1 MKSPFKRIKLK
12 YNQLLGFSVAGFA
25 LFGSIFTI
33 NFFRDSKVLR
43 QDYLHE
49 PQTWSGVQLEL
60 ELHRFLS
67 ALDLYA
73 ADSDIATKW
82 DVYDRLDILWSRI
95 AVFDAG
101 VPRARLIGT
110 EGGEQL
116 LDEFSTLLQNLEP
129 EIETLL
135 EGDFSHY
142 PDIRSQLA
150 STIPDI
156 KLFARELATVEH
168 SLFDEHNRKMNRA
181 ADMMA
186 TYLLISIAVFALYI
200 LFILKAKSDAESAN
214 RAKSEFLST
223 MSHEIRTPLNSTIG
237 AAQLLAQQSDL
248 TLKATGYLDIIR
260 NSGESLLQ
268 IVDSILTFSKLD
280 SKSFELQEDEID
292 IYQLLKSSLDSIST
306 QAAIKGIEIS
316 YHVSPRVS
324 RKYLGDCKYLKQ
336 ILLNLLGNAIKFT
349 NSGSIQIKVDL
360 YNHRPNLSRFK
371 HREFHLGEDIEQ
383 LCFSVIDTGIGISP
397 GDRDKIFETF
407 SQADA
412 TFSRKH
418 GGVGLGLAICKRL
431 CHLMGGDIWVD
442 SELDRGST
450 FNVTVRLQRSQLCP
464 SEIDRELTLADPL
477 RGKKIVAA
485 SASQHYC
492 NQIVRELNEVT
503 HSVATIQANDSG
515 SGIARDYDLA
525 IVDIPINAVDPV
537 LYIRSFLDLEVSL
550 PIVAIA
556 SIKHCQYFDDALAQE
571 RNIKSV
577 IKPYLP
583 STLVEACSAAL
594 DLQDSLP
601 STDSDPVSFDSASK
615 KPRILLAEDVEANQ
629 IILREMLSILNYE
642 VDVADNGLGVLEK
655 LERIHYDLV
664 LMDIQMPQMDGIEAT
679 RQICQ
684 LYRRSDRP
692 KIVALTANAFGDE
705 KAICFEAGM
714 DGYLAKPVRP
724 QDLDL
729 VLKRHLPRSLH
740 PASGQLRSLKQA
752 SQTSSS
758 CQQQLSSQLQLTGE
772 KNPPPSPS
780 PVHPESFAELVAA
793 LGGDRSPA
801 LQQVI
806 QSFLDGRERYPSEM
820 QAALLESDLD
830 RLARS
835 AHSLKSV
842 SGSLGALPL
851 QALCRE
857 LEMTAK
863 SGEGHLENLVQQVRH
878 ESEVVAGHFQA
889 WLQTH

>member
-1 MKSPFKRIKLK
+1 MKSPFKRISLK

-33 NFFRDSKVLR
+33 NFVRDSKVLR
-43 QDYLHE
+43 QEYLHE

-73 ADSDIATKW
+73 ADSDTTSKW
-82 DVYDRLDILWSRI
+82 DVYDRLDVLWSRI
-95 AVFDAG
+95 AVFDSG
-101 VPRARLIGT
+101 VPRARLAST
-110 EGGEQL
+110 EDGEQL
-116 LDEFSTLLQNLEP
+116 LNEFSTLLHYLEP
-129 EIETLL
+129 KIESAL
-135 EGDFSHY
+135 EGDYSQY
-142 PDIRSQLA
+142 PEIRARLSA
-150 STIPDI
+150 TIPDV

-168 SLFDEHNRKMNRA
+168 ALFDKHNQKMNRA

-237 AAQLLAQQSDL
+237 AAHLLAQQSDL
-248 TLKATGYLDIIR
+248 TLKASGYLDIIR

-280 SKSFELQEDEID
+280 SKSFALQEDDID

-316 YHVSPRVS
+316 YSVSSRVS

-349 NSGSIQIKVDL
+349 NSGSIQIKVNL

-371 HREFHLGEDIEQ
+371 QREFHLSEDVEQ
-383 LCFSVIDTGIGISP
+383 LCFSVIDTGIGIDA

-431 CHLMGGDIWVD
+431 CNLMGGDIWVESD
-442 SELDRGST
+442 LDRGST
-450 FNVTVRLQRSQLCP
+450 FNVTVRLRRSHLSQQD
-464 SEIDRELTLADPL
+464 IDRELAFASAL
-477 RGKKIVAA
+477 RGRKIVAA
-485 SASQHYC
+485 SASQHYG

-515 SGIARDYDLA
+515 VGIDRDSDLA
-525 IVDIPINAVDPV
+525 IVDIPINAVDPI

-556 SIKHCQYFDDALAQE
+556 SIKHCQYFDDSLAQDK
-571 RNIKSV
+571 RIQSV

-594 DLQDSLP
+594 SRQDSPP
-601 STDSDPVSFDSASK
+601 STNAGPVAFSASR

-629 IILREMLSILNYE
+629 IILQEMLSILNYE

-655 LERIHYDLV
+655 LERTHYDLV

-684 LYRRSDRP
+684 RYQRSARP

-705 KAICFEAGM
+705 KTICFEAGM
-714 DGYLAKPVRP
+714 DGYLPKPVSP

-729 VLKRHLPRSLH
+729 ALKRHLPRSL
-740 PASGQLRSLKQA
+740 PPDSGQPHSPEPT
-752 SQTSSS
+752 SQPSSN
-758 CQQQLSSQLQLTGE
+758 CQQQFPSKHQPAGKQNPTLSH
-772 KNPPPSPS
+772 S
-780 PVHPESFAELVAA
+780 PVHPESFAELVTA

-801 LQQVI
+801 LQQAVH
-806 QSFLDGRERYPSEM
+806 SFLDGRDRYPREM
-820 QAALLESDLD
+820 QAALLENDLD

-851 QALCRE
+851 QALCKE

-863 SGEGHLENLVQQVRH
+863 AGEGHLEDLVQQVRT
-878 ESEVVAGHFQA
+878 ESEVVASHFQD